1 MLLIERT
8 RKSFSQQLKLQWEK
22 ESEWERE
29 NRDVRFGGGK
39 QKQFWRMSECGS
51 LHLIEGT
58 RKSFSHR

>member
-29 NRDVRFGGGK
+29 SSDVRFGGGK
-39 QKQFWRMSECGS
+39 QKQFWRRSECDS
-51 LHLIEGT
+51 LHLIEGI